1 MKKLS
6 PNQIFLLNRAGRDEK
21 YQAHSLM
28 AYMQSKG
35 LEWADLAKEFKCDEE
50 SILKLAL
57 CRRIDTQSS
66 NFSEALQIV
75 ANYAGIDAFILAN
88 LLKKAAF
95 SAVFPAE
102 KEVWILPLYKTY
114 LAAAREKN
122 DTSPEDQP

>member
-6 PNQIFLLNRAGRDEK
+6 PDQIFLLNRAGRDEK

-28 AYMQSKG
+28 TYMQSKG
-35 LEWADLAKEFKCDEE
+35 FEWADLIEELNCDEE

-57 CRRIDTQSS
+57 CRRIDTQSP
-66 NFSEALQIV
+66 NYSETLQMI
-75 ANYAGIDAFILAN
+75 ANYAGIDAFMLAN
-88 LLKKAAF
+88 VLKKAAF

-102 KEVWILPLYKTY
+102 KDTRILPINNTY

-122 DTSPEDQP
+122 DTSSEDQT